1 MFTKFPNVANYKFNA
16 HATPAHSNLMQPSL
30 IQEFYYEEVTY
41 FDGDDKKIA
50 VKYHDDLYMLFNQ
63 SRIASLGVDTLN
75 KWLDTLTPRSDA
87 LRELRK
93 KCTDEQLMAICKSR
107 FIQSPSELLAWCD
120 YLNANYASV
129 LASIQKP
136 KENSDE
142 PAPEPV
148 REPAPEPSLTQTNS

>member
-16 HATPAHSNLMQPSL
+16 HATPSYSNLMQPSL
-30 IQEFYYEEVTY
+30 IQEFYHEEVTY
-41 FDGDDKKIA
+41 FDGDDKKTA

-87 LRELRK
+87 LGELRK

-107 FIQSPSELLAWCD
+107 FIQSPSELLAWSE
-120 YLNANYASV
+120 YLNVNYASV
-129 LASIQKP
+129 LASIQKQNEKP
-136 KENSDE
+136 VESTPE
-142 PAPEPV
+142 PAPEPT
-148 REPAPEPSLTQTNS
+148 PEPSPTPTNS

>member
-16 HATPAHSNLMQPSL
+16 HATPSHSNLMQPSL
-30 IQEFYYEEVTY
+30 IQEFYHEEVIY
-41 FDGDDKKIA
+41 FDGDDEKKA

-87 LRELRK
+87 LGELRK

-107 FIQSPSELLAWCD
+107 FIQSPSELLAWSD

-129 LASIQKP
+129 LASIQKQNEKP
-136 KENSDE
+136 VEPTPE
-142 PAPEPV
+142 PAPEPT
-148 REPAPEPSLTQTNS
+148 PEPSPTSTNS